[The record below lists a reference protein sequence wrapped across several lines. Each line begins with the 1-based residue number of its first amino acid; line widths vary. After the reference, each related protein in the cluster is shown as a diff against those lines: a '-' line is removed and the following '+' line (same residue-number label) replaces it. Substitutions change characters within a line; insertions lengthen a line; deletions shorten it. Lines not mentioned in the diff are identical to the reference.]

1 MKTGKQSLGKRLY
14 RTVFAIT
21 LTIIVLVLGASEMID
36 DGLEQAILDRELV
49 AEKAYFQSQTDGSAF
64 QFWQTATLK
73 AFFLPEGESEQR
85 LPHYLRGLQLPFSG
99 EVEASENT
107 YLIIAERIIEP
118 AGSLYVSRE
127 ISVMEQQEFYSGLT
141 LLVVALLVAL
151 VGVILSYFN
160 VRQLVRPLETLTHRI
175 RSTEPG
181 KSTLRLET
189 EYRDFEFAEIA
200 TAFNRF
206 LDALEAFVEREK
218 SFVKLASH
226 ELRSPLAVISGALD
240 VLESRGEMSDRDYHT
255 LARIRRASRDM
266 TADVSVLLKL
276 ARGSA
281 DDDTVARLSL
291 SGSVQDT
298 IADLANAYPEQAP
311 RIVYTAETD
320 NAVRVIADPA
330 LVRMLIRNLI
340 QNAIQHTRYTVG
352 VYLTQSDLW
361 VSDSGDGL
369 PGSVIERLKETPKD
383 RPKVMQETTFGLL
396 IVQLVCER
404 LGWQMSVVRSDDRGT
419 EICVHFD
426 QPGAAL

>member
-21 LTIIVLVLGASEMID
+21 LVIIVLALGASEMID

-49 AEKAYFQSQTDGSAF
+49 AEQAYFQTQIDGGEF
-64 QFWQTATLK
+64 QSWQTATLR
-73 AFFLPEGESEQR
+73 AVFLPQGEPEQR
-85 LPHYLRGLQLPFSG
+85 LPAYLRDLQLPFAN

-107 YLIIAERIIEP
+107 YLVIAERVTEP
-118 AGSLYVSRE
+118 AGNLYVSRE
-127 ISVMEQQEFYSGLT
+127 ISVMEQQEFFSGLT
-141 LLVVALLVAL
+141 LLIVALLVAL
-151 VGVILSYFN
+151 VGVVLSYFN
-160 VRQLVRPLETLTHRI
+160 VRQLVRPLETLTHHI

-181 KSTLRLET
+181 KSMPRLET
-189 EYRDFEFAEIA
+189 EYRDLEFAEIA

-266 TADVSVLLKL
+266 TADVNVLLKL

-281 DDDTVARLSL
+281 DEDTVARLNL
-291 SGSVQDT
+291 SESVQDT
-298 IADLANAYPEQAP
+298 IADLANAYPDQAP
-311 RIVYTAETD
+311 RVVYTTET
-320 NAVRVIADPA
+320 NNSVKVVADPA

-340 QNAIQHTRYTVG
+340 QNAIQHTRSTVN
-352 VYLTQSDLW
+352 VCITRTDLW
-361 VSDSGDGL
+361 VSDSGHGL
-369 PGSVIERLKETPKD
+369 PGSVIDRLREPPKD

-426 QPGAAL
+426 QSGATL